1 MNKYVLKQLN
11 VVPEGKEPWL
21 SYNERSRLQHLFDAV
36 PLSDE
41 KKNVDNFAY
50 LELYWFLTDIAG
62 LNLPFDEATIHYNAF
77 VLLRRGY
84 KVESITDAEYAQLHR
99 LMDGLETPDID
110 DAALYDTGGH
120 RALYDYLSKGLGLSV
135 REGRGPAWHRAN
147 DLVKHYESER
157 MSKLKMRDKLSVCPE
172 TRP

>member
-62 LNLPFDEATIHYNAF
+62 LNLPFDEAT
-77 VLLRRGY
+77 
-84 KVESITDAEYAQLHR
+84 
-99 LMDGLETPDID
+99 
-110 DAALYDTGGH
+110 GGH